1 MKRSGAPPVPN
12 ERDKIV
18 SAANL
23 VYGKR
28 WQSALAHSSGLSQ
41 ALLSMIA
48 SKDRARALTPEAKT
62 AIVNAIR
69 ADAEFRSQQNARAIA
84 LVAGIE

>member
-1 MKRSGAPPVPN
+1 VPS
-12 ERDKIV
+12 ERDKIIT
-18 SAANL
+18 AANL

-28 WQSALAHSSGLSQ
+28 WQSALSHSSDLSQ

-48 SKDRARALTPEAKT
+48 SGDREMTPDART
-62 AIVNAIR
+62 AIVKAIR

-84 LVAGIE
+84 MLDGIE